1 MQEINSFLTAFATLN
16 AGYGVSNDYDFS
28 AIGVCDLNE
37 IKSVTQ
43 RHLKLEKHDSIHIF
57 QLENWEEQLFV
68 ENALLPLCPNSEN
81 FWFGIVPKN
90 IMLNGLSP
98 KQYFIHLLRRFFN
111 HDEFMAFRLQ
121 VETENYYACCWEE
134 YLFYNRSNTTL
145 YYLSYQVH
153 D

>member
-57 QLENWEEQLFV
+57 NWKIGRNSYLLKMHFSRCVLTVKISGLE
-68 ENALLPLCPNSEN
+68 LCL
-81 FWFGIVPKN
+81 KN

-98 KQYFIHLLRRFFN
+98 KQYFYPFITSF
-111 HDEFMAFRLQ
+111 LQ
-121 VETENYYACCWEE
+121 
-134 YLFYNRSNTTL
+134 S
-145 YYLSYQVH
+145 
-153 D
+153 

>member
-90 IMLNGLSP
+90 IMLNGCPQNSILS
-98 KQYFIHLLRRFFN
+98 I
-111 HDEFMAFRLQ
+111 
-121 VETENYYACCWEE
+121 YYVVSSIMMNSW
-134 YLFYNRSNTTL
+134 LFVCR
-145 YYLSYQVH
+145 
-153 D
+153 

>member
-43 RHLKLEKHDSIHIF
+43 RHLKLENMILFIYF
-57 QLENWEEQLFV
+57 NWKIGRNSYLLK
-68 ENALLPLCPNSEN
+68 NALLPLCPNSEN

-111 HDEFMAFRLQ
+111 HDEFMVFVCR
-121 VETENYYACCWEE
+121 
-134 YLFYNRSNTTL
+134 
-145 YYLSYQVH
+145 
-153 D
+153 